1 MASTAEVEVEVEK
14 SVRFAEA
21 PAKEAAA
28 APEWWLKD
36 FKGITMQDYGRS
48 GACFLVLYVILG
60 CLYGAM
66 MTIAVDVRGSNYMS
80 LPSKYFGAFDRD
92 HDAGTHFQASG
103 VRPRGYSVPTGC
115 SCARMDKDAGLSAKA
130 SRALADGKCPD
141 GTEAVV
147 CDDQDGSKTARVY
160 PWIVKYN
167 SLRAREQRVA
177 ASMAVACGGTAWT
190 KDWTVYSVSPVNMT
204 ESLTGTPVCGNAV
217 PCNGNCN
224 NLNA

>member
-28 APEWWLKD
+28 APEWWLKE
-36 FKGITMQDYGRS
+36 FKGITVQDYGRS
-48 GACFLVLYVILG
+48 VACFLVLYVILG

-92 HDAGTHFQASG
+92 HEAGTHFQASG
-103 VRPRGYSVPTGC
+103 VRPRGYSVPKGC
-115 SCARMDKDAGLSAKA
+115 SCARADKDAGLSAEA

-160 PWIVKYN
+160 PWIVKYR
-167 SLRAREQRVA
+167 SVPEGKYRSAPACRA
-177 ASMAVACGGTAWT
+177 GWT
-190 KDWTVYSVSPVNMT
+190 KGWTVYGVSPVNMT
-204 ESLTGTPVCGNAV
+204 ESLTSTPVCGNAV

-224 NLNA
+224 NVNA